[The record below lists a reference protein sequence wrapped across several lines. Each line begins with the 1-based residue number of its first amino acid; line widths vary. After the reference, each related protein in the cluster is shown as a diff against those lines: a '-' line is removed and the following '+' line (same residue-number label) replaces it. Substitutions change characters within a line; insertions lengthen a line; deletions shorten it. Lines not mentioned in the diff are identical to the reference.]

1 MRKYLFLFLMFTPFV
16 AFSQVTFGYYKHSEL
31 IKQLPQYAQA
41 EADYNELLTR
51 CNEEVER
58 NEYELNRIY
67 VSFLEGRSK
76 FPEPIMRKR
85 QKELQ
90 EMVDKSI
97 LFRSQIK
104 EWLGEARDSLFA
116 PLEATIKDAVNKVC
130 LHNNLAFII
139 DTDKAGFAAVN
150 PALGFD
156 VTEAVLATIA
166 NNGEPQTVIA
176 TGNPK
181 NAAEQGVVQPTDS
194 VMPAHEQ
201 KEVVKSEK
209 E

>member
-1 MRKYLFLFLMFTPFV
+1 MRKCLFLLLMFIPLV
-16 AFSQVTFGYYKHSEL
+16 AYSQVTYGYYKHSEL

-41 EADYNELLTR
+41 ESDYNELLTR
-51 CNEEVER
+51 CNEEIDR
-58 NEYELNRIY
+58 NENELNRIY

-97 LFRSQIK
+97 VFRNQIK
-104 EWLGEARDSLFA
+104 EWLGDARDSLFA
-116 PLEATIKDAVNKVC
+116 PIETIIKDAVNKVC
-130 LHNNLAFII
+130 MHNNFAFII
-139 DTDKAGFAAVN
+139 DIDEAGFVAVN

-181 NAAEQGVVQPTDS
+181 NVAEQGVVQPTDS
-194 VMPAHEQ
+194 VMPVPGQ